1 MAPGVYAHSL
11 DEGLP
16 TLVIALYG
24 NLVGQEC
31 IVPAHNR
38 VLNETTTAFGNLLL
52 HFLSV
57 QELLIVPKGNRP
69 GALV

>member
-1 MAPGVYAHSL
+1 MKCTNLLWS
-11 DEGLP
+11 D
-16 TLVIALYG
+16 LVIALYG

-38 VLNETTTAFGNLLL
+38 VLNETTTTFGNLLL

-57 QELLIVPKGNRP
+57 QELLI
-69 GALV
+69 LEFYQLE